1 MIYRPQRGS
10 LAESMDAR
18 VMLLSSKAALAKHLD
33 MKVEDIEVK
42 PYYDMVDPRTRWRE
56 TFLVTY
62 NGYGIGF
69 TDTEV
74 K

>member
-1 MIYRPQRGS
+1 
-10 LAESMDAR
+10 MDAR

-33 MKVEDIEVK
+33 MKV
-42 PYYDMVDPRTRWRE
+42 DMVDPRTRWRE